1 MLSSGQLSF
10 NCSDCIHSL
19 FEVVIKNKNGEW
31 SVTQNY
37 MTLDEY
43 RRWEKKLGHDGIMMT
58 GNRMCS
64 LSSKS
69 ISRGKIVMEK
79 WHPTDDFVLH
89 CSAYTYEGT
98 KEEYEKRLKLR
109 KRNLY

>member
-1 MLSSGQLSF
+1 MLGTSQLAF
-10 NCSDCIHSL
+10 NCSDCKYSL
-19 FEVVIKNKNGEW
+19 FEVVIKNEDGEW
-31 SVTQNY
+31 SKTQNY

-43 RRWEKKLGHDGIMMT
+43 RRWEKKLGKDRIMMT
-58 GNRMCS
+58 GSRMCS
-64 LSSKS
+64 LSSSS

-89 CSAYTYEGT
+89 CSAWTYEGN

-109 KRNLY
+109 KKNLY